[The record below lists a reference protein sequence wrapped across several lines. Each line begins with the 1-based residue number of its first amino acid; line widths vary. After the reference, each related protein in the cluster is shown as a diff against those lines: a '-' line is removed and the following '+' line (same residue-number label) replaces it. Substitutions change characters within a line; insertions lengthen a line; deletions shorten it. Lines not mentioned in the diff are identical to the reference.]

1 MNLKKKGREII
12 HFLIFYL
19 VIINFLLSWILFRIF
34 HHLFLKFTI
43 LNIRF
48 VSYEIFTAIPKSSRR
63 EHVEVSRLITVSQPI
78 LILT

>member
-48 VSYEIFTAIPKSSRR
+48 VSYEIFTVIPKSSRR
-63 EHVEVSRLITVSQPI
+63 EHVEVSRPITVSQPI

>member
-48 VSYEIFTAIPKSSRR
+48 VSYEIFTAILKSSRR
-63 EHVEVSRLITVSQPI
+63 EHVEVSRPITVSQPI

>member
-48 VSYEIFTAIPKSSRR
+48 VSYEIFTTIPKSSRR
-63 EHVEVSRLITVSQPI
+63 EHVEVSRPITVSQPI